1 MKWRLLFI
9 LGFLLTGPL
18 GWAASAAE
26 EMFWA
31 VQNGNRSAVK
41 RLLAQDKTLV
51 YGQDAQG
58 MTPFLIAVQNG
69 DLDMAVLLADA
80 FSRLDTDCP
89 LGNAVHIAV
98 LNEDAAMLRVLFQLC
113 DEEDPDL
120 ATLMLNMRRHWGAP
134 KSKTNDGNTPLHLA
148 ALKCHRPMYQFLV
161 ANGASPTVRNN
172 QGKTPAQLL
181 TACPPEPQKPERRK
195 NLLAPRPDQGMRCLP
210 NPLFRR
216 RKRSRRPLLKN
227 CRLLLNRRSRFCC
240 RPRPIS
246 RSCFLWNDFKSR
258 LQERLF

>member
-18 GWAASAAE
+18 GWAASATE

-161 ANGASPTVRNN
+161 ANGANPTVRNN
-172 QGKTPAQLL
+172 KGKTPAQLL
-181 TACPPEPQKPERRK
+181 TACPPEPQKPEKAQESPGAAAGPRNAMLAK
-195 NLLAPRPDQGMRCLP
+195 PVVSPEEEEPSAAVKELPPSAEPAKPVLLPPPPDE
-210 NPLFRR
+210 PLVF
-216 RKRSRRPLLKN
+216 PV
-227 CRLLLNRRSRFCC
+227 
-240 RPRPIS
+240 
-246 RSCFLWNDFKSR
+246 
-258 LQERLF
+258 E